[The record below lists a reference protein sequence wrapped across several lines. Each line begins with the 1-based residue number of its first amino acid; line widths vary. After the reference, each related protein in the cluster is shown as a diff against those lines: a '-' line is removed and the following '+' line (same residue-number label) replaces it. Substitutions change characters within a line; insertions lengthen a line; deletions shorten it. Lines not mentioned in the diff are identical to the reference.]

1 MLVELRAENYA
12 VIDHAIASFGPGLNL
27 LTGETGAGKSI
38 LVDALALL
46 LGGKGSG
53 ELVRHGAEKA
63 ALSCVFESTPGAEA
77 ILEANGIDAEGAE
90 IILRREILSTGKG
103 RVFVNNQPATVQVLK
118 QLAPELALVHAQ
130 TESLSS
136 FDEAQQ
142 RLLLDRFAGISLD
155 AVAEAHAHWHA
166 VAGKLND
173 LLHGEQDR
181 LRMVDLWTY
190 QNKEIEQANLQ
201 PGEDEA
207 LETEKRVLANAEKL
221 YAAAMSAF
229 DQLYEG
235 SASAEAALR
244 DALRNVEELA
254 RYDQRFAEPTQQL
267 ASARAT
273 ISDIA
278 ASLRDYAEGINASPE
293 RLAEIED
300 RLALIDR
307 LKRKYGKTVAEVIEF
322 GQDVATKLAEVEDR
336 DEILK
341 TLRADL
347 EKAAAAYRKAASAL
361 TAERKAAASKLAKR
375 AEAQINSLAMKVK
388 FEVAV
393 TSAND
398 ADSATGTGAKAP
410 GSIVEGGQGF
420 STAKKLS
427 TEGGQGFSP
436 DKQAGKSARPL
447 GPEKTAGAS
456 HEVSGHDFSR
466 ADAAANKE
474 GAGRGGFQPTH
485 LSPVGSSSENAHWSP
500 AGWDSVEY
508 RIATNP
514 GEPLK
519 PLVEIASG
527 GELSRVL
534 LALKVAVEEGSHSK
548 SNSTKS
554 KKKTTPRT
562 LVFDEIDIGIGGRA
576 AEAVGQKLKALGR
589 TQQVLCVTHLP
600 QIAAFA
606 DQHLAVEKHEKDGR
620 TQTRIRVLDDRAR
633 THEVA
638 RMLSGAKVTDTSL
651 QHAAQMIAGSR

>member
-53 ELVRHGAEKA
+53 ELVRHGADKA
-63 ALSCVFESTPGAEA
+63 ALSCVFESTSGAEA

-90 IILRREILSTGKG
+90 IILRREIVSNGKG

-118 QLAPELALVHAQ
+118 LLAPELALVHAQ

-136 FDEAQQ
+136 FDQSQQ

-155 AVAEAHAHWHA
+155 AISEAHARWHTA
-166 VAGKLND
+166 AAKLND

-181 LRMVDLWTY
+181 LRMVDLWSY
-190 QNKEIEQANLQ
+190 QKKEIEQAHLEL
-201 PGEDEA
+201 GEDEA

-244 DALRNVEELA
+244 DAVRNVEELA
-254 RYDQRFAEPTQQL
+254 RYDQRFTESAQQL
-267 ASARAT
+267 SSARAT

-278 ASLRDYAEGINASPE
+278 SALRDYAEGINASPE

-307 LKRKYGKTVAEVIEF
+307 LKRKYGKTVAEIIAF
-322 GQDVATKLAEVEDR
+322 GADVAVKLSEVEDR

-341 TLRADL
+341 TLRAEL
-347 EKAAAAYRKAASAL
+347 EQSAAAYRKAAAAVTVERQ
-361 TAERKAAASKLAKR
+361 TAAVKLAKL
-375 AEAQINSLAMKVK
+375 AEGQINSLAMKVK
-388 FEVAV
+388 FHVAV
-393 TSAND
+393 TSSD
-398 ADSATGTGAKAP
+398 QESTWSA
-410 GSIVEGGQGF
+410 S
-420 STAKKLS
+420 
-427 TEGGQGFSP
+427 
-436 DKQAGKSARPL
+436 
-447 GPEKTAGAS
+447 
-456 HEVSGHDFSR
+456 
-466 ADAAANKE
+466 
-474 GAGRGGFQPTH
+474 
-485 LSPVGSSSENAHWSP
+485 
-500 AGWDSVEY
+500 GWDEVEY

-534 LALKVAVEEGSHSK
+534 LALKVAVEEGSS
-548 SNSTKS
+548 SKS

-576 AEAVGQKLKALGR
+576 AEAVGQKLKALAHV
-589 TQQVLCVTHLP
+589 QQVLCVTHLP

-606 DQHLAVEKHEKDGR
+606 DQHLAVEKREKDGR
-620 TQTRIRVLDDRAR
+620 TQTRIRVLDDRSR

>member
-1 MLVELRAENYA
+1 MPMLVELRAENYA

-46 LGGKGSG
+46 MGGKSSA
-53 ELVRHGAEKA
+53 EVVRHGADKA
-63 ALSCVFESTPGAEA
+63 VVACVFESTPGAES
-77 ILEANGIDAEGAE
+77 ILEANGIDAEGAD

-103 RVFVNNQPATVQVLK
+103 RVFVNNQPATAAVLK

-130 TESLSS
+130 TESLAS
-136 FDEAQQ
+136 FDQSQQ
-142 RLLLDRFAGISLD
+142 RILLDRFAGISTD
-155 AVAEAHAHWHA
+155 GVAEAHARWRA
-166 VAGKLND
+166 ALDKLND
-173 LLHGEQDR
+173 LLLGEQDR

-190 QNKEIEQANLQ
+190 QRKEIESAQLEA
-201 PGEDEA
+201 GEDES

-221 YAAAMSAF
+221 YAAAMGAF

-235 SASAEAALR
+235 GASAEAALR
-244 DALRNVEELA
+244 AAIRNVEELA
-254 RYDQRFAEPTQQL
+254 RYDARFEESVKQL
-267 ASARAT
+267 AAARAIT
-273 ISDIA
+273 SDIG

-300 RLALIDR
+300 RLALLDR
-307 LKRKYGKTVAEVIEF
+307 LKRKYGKTVAEVIAF
-322 GQDVATKLAEVEDR
+322 GEDVARKLSEVEDR

-347 EKAAAAYRKAASAL
+347 EQVASAYRKAASAL
-361 TAERKAAASKLAKR
+361 TAERQAAAAKLAKL
-375 AEAQINSLAMKVK
+375 AEAQINSLAMKAR
-388 FEVAV
+388 FQVAV
-393 TSAND
+393 TA
-398 ADSATGTGAKAP
+398 AG
-410 GSIVEGGQGF
+410 
-420 STAKKLS
+420 
-427 TEGGQGFSP
+427 SP
-436 DKQAGKSARPL
+436 DAATKK
-447 GPEKTAGAS
+447 
-456 HEVSGHDFSR
+456 EVSGHDFKPALSLPNGSEKGDRGVLKGHDRGTHPAGGSR
-466 ADAAANKE
+466 AVSDAKNE
-474 GAGRGGFQPTH
+474 GALAPEGGSGDH
-485 LSPVGSSSENAHWSP
+485 LHWTS

-519 PLVEIASG
+519 PLIEIASG
-527 GELSRVL
+527 GELSRTL
-534 LALKVAVEEGSHSK
+534 LALKVAVEESSSK
-548 SNSTKS
+548 T

-589 TQQVLCVTHLP
+589 VQQVLCVTHLP

-606 DQHLAVEKHEKDGR
+606 DQHLAVEKREKDGR